1 MHCHRRQGHHSA
13 RVRCKAGRKR
23 QEKIVSL
30 DAWLL
35 RIDSTNI
42 HRLNNMHAYQLTT
55 GESDLIDGL
64 ISGANGDKRQGVLL
78 DFGVIAFMDDAKF
91 VGHSNVE

>member
-1 MHCHRRQGHHSA
+1 
-13 RVRCKAGRKR
+13 
-23 QEKIVSL
+23 
-30 DAWLL
+30 
-35 RIDSTNI
+35 
-42 HRLNNMHAYQLTT
+42 MHAYQLTT